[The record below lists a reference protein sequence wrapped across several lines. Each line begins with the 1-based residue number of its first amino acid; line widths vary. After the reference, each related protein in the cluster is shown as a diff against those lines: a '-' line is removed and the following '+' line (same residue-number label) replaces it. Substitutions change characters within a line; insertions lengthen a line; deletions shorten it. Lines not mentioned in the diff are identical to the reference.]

1 MNIKQFYYIGKN
13 QMYPLC
19 RSLSGSGTLE
29 TLKII
34 KKNFKKFKIKKF
46 DSQKRVFDW
55 KVPSQWEIRDAY
67 ILDKFNKKI
76 VNFKNNNLH
85 VVGYSIPINK
95 TLNLLQLKK
104 KIYSLP
110 KQTDAIPYMTSYYNK
125 DWGFC
130 VTDKFKRKLLKKY
143 KKNDKFKVVI
153 KSKLKSRG
161 KINYG
166 EYLIKGKSKK
176 EILISTYICH
186 PSLANDNLSGII
198 VSMALMKYFETLR
211 NKKSIRFLFLPE
223 TIGSIAYI
231 SKNLNMLRKNVIG
244 GYILSC
250 IGDNRN
256 HSCMFSK
263 YKNTI
268 SDTSLE
274 EAYKK
279 NRIKFKS
286 YSFLLRGSDERQF
299 CSPGVELPLASI
311 FRTKYGEFPEYHNS
325 LDNFNLVTI
334 KGLEGG
340 YKIAKQAILN
350 INNKILPVS
359 KYLCEP
365 QLGKRG
371 LYKLLSKKNNVDSQ
385 DCWKILD
392 FLQFADGKNDLNKIG
407 KYIKLDKTKINKLY
421 KFLLEKKLIH

>member
-1 MNIKQFYYIGKN
+1 
-13 QMYPLC
+13 MYPLC

>member
-1 MNIKQFYYIGKN
+1 
-13 QMYPLC
+13 
-19 RSLSGSGTLE
+19 
-29 TLKII
+29 
-34 KKNFKKFKIKKF
+34 
-46 DSQKRVFDW
+46 
-55 KVPSQWEIRDAY
+55 
-67 ILDKFNKKI
+67 
-76 VNFKNNNLH
+76 
-85 VVGYSIPINK
+85 
-95 TLNLLQLKK
+95 
-104 KIYSLP
+104 
-110 KQTDAIPYMTSYYNK
+110 
-125 DWGFC
+125 
-130 VTDKFKRKLLKKY
+130 
-143 KKNDKFKVVI
+143 
-153 KSKLKSRG
+153 
-161 KINYG
+161 
-166 EYLIKGKSKK
+166 
-176 EILISTYICH
+176 
-186 PSLANDNLSGII
+186 
-198 VSMALMKYFETLR
+198 
-211 NKKSIRFLFLPE
+211 
-223 TIGSIAYI
+223 
-231 SKNLNMLRKNVIG
+231 MLRKNVIG

-350 INNKILPVS
+350 IDNKILPVS

-371 LYKLLSKKNNVDSQ
+371 LYKLLSQKNIVDNQ

-392 FLQFADGKNDLNKIG
+392 FLQFADGKNDLSKIG
-407 KYIKLDKTKINKLY
+407 KYTKLDNTKINKLHN
-421 KFLLEKKLIH
+421 FLLEKKLIH

>member
-1 MNIKQFYYIGKN
+1 
-13 QMYPLC
+13 
-19 RSLSGSGTLE
+19 
-29 TLKII
+29 
-34 KKNFKKFKIKKF
+34 
-46 DSQKRVFDW
+46 
-55 KVPSQWEIRDAY
+55 
-67 ILDKFNKKI
+67 
-76 VNFKNNNLH
+76 
-85 VVGYSIPINK
+85 
-95 TLNLLQLKK
+95 
-104 KIYSLP
+104 
-110 KQTDAIPYMTSYYNK
+110 
-125 DWGFC
+125 
-130 VTDKFKRKLLKKY
+130 
-143 KKNDKFKVVI
+143 
-153 KSKLKSRG
+153 
-161 KINYG
+161 
-166 EYLIKGKSKK
+166 
-176 EILISTYICH
+176 
-186 PSLANDNLSGII
+186 
-198 VSMALMKYFETLR
+198 
-211 NKKSIRFLFLPE
+211 
-223 TIGSIAYI
+223 
-231 SKNLNMLRKNVIG
+231 MLRKNVIG

-311 FRTKYGEFPEYHNS
+311 FRTEYHNS

-350 INNKILPVS
+350 IDNKILPVS

-371 LYKLLSKKNNVDSQ
+371 LYKLLSQKNIVDNQ

-392 FLQFADGKNDLNKIG
+392 FLQFADGKNDLSKIG
-407 KYIKLDKTKINKLY
+407 KYTKLDNTKINKLHN
-421 KFLLEKKLIH
+421 FLLEKKLIH